1 MAHHNEDHN
10 HEHHDHRDHHRSMI
24 EDFKRR
30 FIIALIVTV
39 PILVLSPM
47 IQTWFN
53 FELNFPGD
61 RFVLF
66 GLSTFIYFYGGWPFL
81 TGLYGE
87 LKEKQPGMMTLIAL
101 AISVAFIYSSM
112 TVFGFPGDDFFWEL
126 ATLIVIMLLGH
137 YIEMKSVLSASK
149 ALDELAKLMPDEAH
163 LIDGEDI
170 KEVKVSTLK
179 KDDRILIKAGEKIPA
194 DGIIIKG
201 DTSINEAMITGEAT
215 PVDKTVDDEVIGGS
229 INGDGSLE
237 VKVKGSKDEAY
248 LSKVITMVEAAQ
260 NAKSKSQDLANK
272 AAALLTYLAL
282 SVGVVTLLTW
292 SFITGDIT
300 FSIARMATVMVIACP
315 HALGLA
321 TPLVVARSTAISAQ
335 NGLLIRNKTAFENA
349 GNIDTVV
356 FDKTGTLSEGRF
368 GVDFIVLEDKEL
380 SEDDL
385 VKIAATLEKDSEHP
399 IAKGILSE
407 SKARNIKLGKLTNFK
422 AIKGKGITGNV
433 DGTKTEALSRKA
445 LDDKGI
451 KPQAFDEEDRHTT
464 NVFIVQ
470 NDELKGVI
478 GLSDQIRKSAKTAIT
493 TLQKRGI
500 ECLMLTGDNKRAAKH
515 VAEHLGLDGYF
526 AEVLPED
533 KQKKIK
539 ALQAK
544 GRTVAMAGDGIND
557 APALAQA
564 DMGIA
569 VGSGTDVAAE
579 TADIILVNSDPADVE
594 AIITFGT
601 ATNRKM
607 KQNLFWA
614 TAYNIIAI
622 PLAAGVLYGIGILIS
637 PAVGAVFMS
646 LSTVIVAFN
655 AKLLNLKRQ

>member
-335 NGLLIRNKTAFENA
+335 NGLLIRNTTAFENA